1 MELMRNDKVRMDFI
15 MTFWQKRK
23 ERTKKVLKLE
33 RYNHS
38 RMRPL

>member
-1 MELMRNDKVRMDFI
+1 MELMRNDKIRMDFI
-15 MTFWQKRK
+15 MTFWRKRK
-23 ERTKKVLKLE
+23 EKKVLKLE